1 MTYAYVVV
9 NRNTSGTRNIFTYI
23 RIFVII
29 YINIRTTLIAI
40 FCITILYQDGEKMI
54 KPRIFRKKIII
65 FVLFLL
71 LLVLFNHIYYQL
83 LSPYIGLWLI
93 ITVEIAWNGFGLF
106 LFHKWYK
113 EISWKAVKIIEENST
128 DKNFSRE
135 VSRIISK
142 DTFHAD
148 IIKIIVDY
156 QNKQQEEHQRLLDR
170 LTQSNTLLQRNNKIT
185 DSIMQITSE
194 ILASGEIDRIM
205 QTILD
210 KAIEI
215 IPNAQKGS
223 ILIYN
228 GCNLEF
234 RATHGYAPED
244 LKDVTLEIEELF
256 QYYLPDFYEPCIVN
270 DPESFNKKHMSGDK
284 FESLRQNE
292 VFDLKSV
299 LSCAIQIDNEF
310 YGVINLDITE
320 GTELFRKEDMPLIKH
335 LAAQIGIALK
345 NAGLIEKIFYLSRHD
360 SLTGIYNRCSFEE
373 QLMRIYQQS
382 RTSGQVFTLVI
393 LDINDLKK
401 VNDTYGHEAGD
412 LLLKIFSK
420 VVNSRLEADDI
431 FARYGGD
438 EFALI
443 FPDKT
448 SEQSEAEIKAIM
460 TVFSEAPLMYC
471 GKRIANISF
480 SFGMT
485 EFPADTNDFNELIKL
500 SDARMYKNK
509 EETKKPIF
517 S

>member
-1 MTYAYVVV
+1 M
-9 NRNTSGTRNIFTYI
+9 R
-23 RIFVII
+23 
-29 YINIRTTLIAI
+29 
-40 FCITILYQDGEKMI
+40 
-54 KPRIFRKKIII
+54 KPHIFRKKIVI
-65 FVLFLL
+65 FILFLL

-83 LSPYIGLWLI
+83 LSPYIGVWFI
-93 ITVEIAWNGFGLF
+93 ITAEIVWNGLGLF
-106 LFHKWYK
+106 LFFKWFK
-113 EISWKAVKIIEENST
+113 EISGKIIEIIEENST

-135 VSRIISK
+135 VSRIMDK
-142 DTFHAD
+142 DAFHTD

-156 QNKQQEEHQRLLDR
+156 QNKQQKEHQQLLDK

-228 GCNLEF
+228 GCDLEF

-256 QYYLPDFYEPCIVN
+256 QYSLPDFYEPCIVN

-284 FESLRQNE
+284 FESLQKNE

-320 GTELFRKEDMPLIKH
+320 GTELFNKEDMPLIKH

-345 NAGLIEKIFYLSRHD
+345 NAGLIEKIFHLSKHD
-360 SLTGIYNRCSFEE
+360 SMTGIYNRCSFEE

-382 RTSGQVFTLVI
+382 KTSGQVFTLI
-393 LDINDLKK
+393 LLDINDLKK

-420 VVNSRLEADDI
+420 VVSNGIENDDI

-443 FPDKT
+443 FPDK
-448 SEQSEAEIKAIM
+448 SIEHAEAKMKAIM
-460 TVFSEAPLMYC
+460 SVFSKSPLMYC
-471 GKRIANISF
+471 GKRISNISF

-485 EFPADTNDFNELIKL
+485 EFPSDTNDFNELIKL